1 MRALLKH
8 RLLNLKVAG
17 FTERFRSINDQ
28 VILEQEFRQ
37 RMVPMLVERPI
48 SFSVEAIVE
57 SEIGVQP
64 CAIRSNVVLGK
75 VEGVFIVVQVANLEI
90 PINRIEYLRTESD
103 ILDFRPAN
111 PFQPDRPFAGRQS
124 LADDSEHR
132 PALKQSCPLDSQHN
146 SQDILAVESV
156 GTDLLER
163 ELSGREGLCGH
174 RTVKEE
180 RIGPLSCEDM

>member
-1 MRALLKH
+1 M
-8 RLLNLKVAG
+8 
-17 FTERFRSINDQ
+17 
-28 VILEQEFRQ
+28 
-37 RMVPMLVERPI
+37 
-48 SFSVEAIVE
+48 
-57 SEIGVQP
+57 
-64 CAIRSNVVLGK
+64 LGK
-75 VEGVFIVVQVANLEI
+75 VEGVFVVVQVANLEI

-124 LADDSEHR
+124 LADYSEHG
-132 PALKQSCPLDSQHN
+132 PALEQSCPLDFQHN

-163 ELSGREGLCGH
+163 ELSRREGLCGH

>member
-28 VILEQEFRQ
+28 VIREQEFRQ

-111 PFQPDRPFAGRQS
+111 AFQTDRPFARRQS
-124 LADDSEHR
+124 L
-132 PALKQSCPLDSQHN
+132 
-146 SQDILAVESV
+146 
-156 GTDLLER
+156 TD
-163 ELSGREGLCGH
+163 
-174 RTVKEE
+174 
-180 RIGPLSCEDM
+180 